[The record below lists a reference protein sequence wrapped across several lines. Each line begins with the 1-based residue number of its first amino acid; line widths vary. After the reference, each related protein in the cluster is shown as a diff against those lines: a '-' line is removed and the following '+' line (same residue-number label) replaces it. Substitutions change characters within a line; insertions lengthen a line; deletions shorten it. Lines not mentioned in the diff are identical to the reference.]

1 MTGWG
6 LEADKV
12 RRPPFPFEI
21 YELHGVEAC
30 LGYKFISIFVH
41 VNCNGWL
48 FFHIRD
54 GVEDSI
60 IIRVG
65 SKEHRN
71 ILIDR
76 KCNPKIL
83 SDIWG
88 KFEHVV
94 RIIFPS

>member
-1 MTGWG
+1 MAGWG

-12 RRPPFPFEI
+12 RGSSFPFEFN
-21 YELHGVEAC
+21 ELQGVEAC
-30 LGYKFISIFVH
+30 LSYKFISIFVD
-41 VNCNGWL
+41 VDCNWWL
-48 FFHIRD
+48 VFHIRD

-60 IIRVG
+60 LVREG